1 MKSMFWKNEFL
12 EMMIMLID
20 CFDVATIVSPVSRFL
35 VQGIQGDSFQGL
47 QFNYQDKGDYGTPCT
62 TQISAQAYTVVVY
75 EYPPYGVWI
84 K

>member
-1 MKSMFWKNEFL
+1 
-12 EMMIMLID
+12 MMIMLID
-20 CFDVATIVSPVSRFL
+20 CFDVATIVSPVSRYV

-47 QFNYQDKGDYGTPCT
+47 QCNHQDKGDYGRPCT
-62 TQISAQAYTVVVY
+62 TQMSARAYTVVY